1 MRLNADFSG
10 RVVVRPE
17 DYQWVDSPSAG
28 VKRMM
33 LDRVGD
39 EVARA
44 TSLVRFVANA
54 TFPEHTHGAGEEF
67 LVLEGAFG
75 DEHEIYPVGTYVRNP
90 AGTTHSPRVG
100 PEGCLIFVKLR
111 QFDDTDQ
118 AQFALDTS
126 GAVFSEGP
134 MPGIEY
140 LELHE
145 HQGERAALIRWA
157 PDTPF
162 RRHEHDRGEEVFV
175 LEGAFFDEFGAY
187 PAGSWV
193 RSPHGSQHEP
203 FTREEGALIYVKT
216 GHLPA
221 Q

>member
-1 MRLNADFSG
+1 MRLNADFFE
-10 RVVVRPE
+10 RVVVRPD

-33 LDRVGD
+33 LDRVGE

-126 GAVFSEGP
+126 GAEFSEGP

-145 HQGERAALIRWA
+145 HQGERAALIRWG

-162 RRHEHDRGEEVFV
+162 RRHEHDRGEEVLV